1 MIPKFKTIMIPK
13 SKTIVTAAV
22 AITVLLPV
30 SAQVVLEA
38 FLFDDVSGTA
48 LNNTTNSGTQGSSWR
63 FGGWTTDGSG
73 NLAFDS
79 GQGTATRKLPARG
92 SANADAGTDFYSPAL
107 QWNTGLF
114 SLEIEFDVNYQDNAA
129 GDNISWGIND
139 ADGDRLVRFSIREKD
154 GNVEV
159 QFSANNDDS
168 SGRND
173 QFRTAL
179 IGTNDQAY
187 TDLTASILFDFDNN
201 TVDYLFNGSSI
212 LGSALDFFVDGTTE
226 IGQFIGSTSG
236 VWNGTSGT
244 NAFNLDTIRLTQ
256 VPESDSFALVS
267 GGLALALIML
277 RRRR

>member
-1 MIPKFKTIMIPK
+1 MIAK
-13 SKTIVTAAV
+13 SNIIATATLAL
-22 AITVLLPV
+22 AASLPV
-30 SAQVVLEA
+30 SAQLVLEA

-79 GQGTATRKLPARG
+79 GQGTATRKLPVRG
-92 SANADAGTDFYSPAL
+92 SANADATTDFYSPAF
-107 QWNTGLF
+107 QRNTGLY

-139 ADGDRLVRFSIREKD
+139 ADGDRLVRFNIREKD

-212 LGSALDFFVDGTTE
+212 LGSALDFSVDGTTE